1 LIILACST
9 KGFSRCPGN
18 LEEELS
24 AVYIRDV
31 LIITEEDS
39 SAGVLFKE

>member
-9 KGFSRCPGN
+9 KGFPRCSEN
-18 LEEELS
+18 LKEELS

-31 LIITEEDS
+31 LIITGEDS
-39 SAGVLFKE
+39 SAGVSFKE